1 MGIAQK
7 YYKPESE
14 SKGIKI
20 ERNRKIMEQFLKKT
34 GTFILGFI
42 RVLMVLF
49 LGILLLGAFFLTAY
63 SVNMET
69 QEVLLAWDSPL
80 LSLPGTVIMGLFFL
94 LPAAYISGK
103 SLHAHRILRVFVL
116 FWCIF
121 CGITQILFGKTVP
134 AADAYSVYDIAQSL
148 ALGDTSV
155 IHPTESYL
163 SYYPQQ
169 IGLAAFWE
177 LFIRLWKLTG
187 IDQHAYHFI
196 KIIYLLLGCVIIYYQ
211 EKIVHML
218 WQDKRADCL
227 YLLLAGANCPFLMY
241 TSFVYGEI
249 PSFAAISI
257 GPYLLLR
264 FLSGNA
270 ISADG
275 KKRPTSALF
284 ALGSLCFLTLGV
296 MLRKNSLI
304 FIIALVLVLLCA
316 GKQCHGQPN
325 PASQDLETSAKS
337 FHGIQSSRPHA
348 LLLAGLYLFCALM
361 ILPCVQKFYESRS
374 GSTIRSGVPAI
385 SYFAMGMQESSRA
398 NGWYNGFNFNTYR
411 DTGMDTEAT
420 ALVSR
425 AAIQERLA
433 YFQAH
438 PDYAAG
444 FYLEKFLSQWTD
456 GSYACRQA
464 TLATFGGR
472 SPFFHSL
479 YEGRHSRYL
488 IAYCNLYQNILYLG
502 AFLFCLFSL
511 CPRHIA
517 PVPDTGAPGG
527 ATWNAPSGA
536 GDFGLYAFL
545 GLITVFGGFLFH
557 MIWEA
562 NARYIFLYGLFLLP
576 YTARGLS
583 QVTELLSEKVNNT
596 LRRRK

>member
-1 MGIAQK
+1 
-7 YYKPESE
+7 
-14 SKGIKI
+14 
-20 ERNRKIMEQFLKKT
+20 MEQFLKKT
-34 GTFILGFI
+34 STFILGFI
-42 RVLMVLF
+42 RVLMALF
-49 LGILLLGAFFLTAY
+49 TGILLLGAFFLTAY
-63 SVNMET
+63 SVDMET

-80 LSLPGTVIMGLFFL
+80 LSLLGAGIMGLFFL
-94 LPAAYISGK
+94 LPAAYISRK
-103 SLHAHRILRVFVL
+103 SLPAHRVLRAFVL
-116 FWCIF
+116 FWCIS
-121 CGITQILFGKTVP
+121 CGTMQILFGKTVP

-148 ALGDTSV
+148 ALGDLSV

-169 IGLAAFWE
+169 IGLAAFWD
-177 LFIRLWKLTG
+177 LLIRLWNLTG

-211 EKIVHML
+211 EKIVHIL

-227 YLLLAGANCPFLMY
+227 YLLLAGANCPLLMY

-257 GPYLLLR
+257 GHYLLLR
-264 FLSGNA
+264 LLSGHPVSGGQKRQNA
-270 ISADG
+270 
-275 KKRPTSALF
+275 ALL

-304 FIIALVLVLLCA
+304 FIIALVLVLLSA
-316 GKQCHGQPN
+316 GKQSHAQPS
-325 PASQDLETSAKS
+325 PASPGPEASAKS
-337 FHGIQSSRPHA
+337 FYGIRSSRPHA

-385 SYFAMGMQESSRA
+385 SYLAMGMQESSRA

-420 ALVSR
+420 ARISR
-425 AAIQERLA
+425 AAIQERLTF
-433 YFQAH
+433 FQAH

-456 GSYACRQA
+456 GTYACRQA

-479 YEGRHSRYL
+479 YEGRNSRYL
-488 IAYCNLYQNILYLG
+488 IAYCNIYQNILYLG
-502 AFLFCLFSL
+502 AFLFCLSSL
-511 CPRHIA
+511 GRKHAA
-517 PVPDTGAPGG
+517 PAPDSGTPNDAPWNSPSRAGG
-527 ATWNAPSGA
+527 
-536 GDFGLYAFL
+536 FGLYTFL
-545 GLITVFGGFLFH
+545 GLITAFGGFLFH

-583 QVTELLSEKVNNT
+583 CYCS
-596 LRRRK
+596 LRSQ